1 MTKKFPL
8 TKEQLDACA
17 RLKEL
22 WSNVKRDRRLTQ
34 GKVADMMGVTQGAVS
49 HNLNGRTP
57 ISLKALAA
65 WSRILGVAPSQID
78 PILAEQLA
86 CSPIREEGRGMNIRE
101 VRAKMD
107 PARVERNRAA
117 AARDVKKL
125 HVAWLR
131 ESADKTQAEVARLLG
146 ISQAE
151 VSEIEA
157 HADLLIST
165 LRKHVE
171 DVHGSVHIIVKL
183 PGGQFTFDNLAEALR
198 LAQTEVPNA
207 ND

>member
-117 AARDVKKL
+117 AAWDVQKL
-125 HVAWLR
+125 HVAWPR
-131 ESADKTQAEVARLLG
+131 QSDHKTHAHDAR
-146 ISQAE
+146 
-151 VSEIEA
+151 VSS
-157 HADLLIST
+157 LS
-165 LRKHVE
+165 
-171 DVHGSVHIIVKL
+171 
-183 PGGQFTFDNLAEALR
+183 
-198 LAQTEVPNA
+198 
-207 ND
+207 